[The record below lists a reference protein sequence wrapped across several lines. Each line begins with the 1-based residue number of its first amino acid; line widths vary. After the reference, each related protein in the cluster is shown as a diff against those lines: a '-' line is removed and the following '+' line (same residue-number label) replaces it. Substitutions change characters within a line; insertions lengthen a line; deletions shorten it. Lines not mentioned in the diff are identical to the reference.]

1 MMVNRLAIWFGWVML
16 AVGILGFIPAVAPN
30 GYLLGIF
37 EVGVVHNAVHLATG
51 IAALATGYSSYA
63 AARMF
68 FQVFAVVYGLVV
80 LLGIYYGD
88 AALLGIMEHNWAD
101 VWLHVVITAFAGWAG
116 FATPR
121 THEVSVA
128 R

>member
-1 MMVNRLAIWFGWVML
+1 MVNRLAIWFGWVML

-37 EVGVVHNAVHLATG
+37 EVGVVHNVVHLATG
-51 IAALATGYSSYA
+51 IAALATGYSSYS

-80 LLGIYYGD
+80 LLGIFYGD
-88 AALLGIMEHNWAD
+88 RALLGIMEHNWAD

-121 THEVSVA
+121 PREAPMA